1 MNIIHFIEFALAV
14 VFMKIFT
21 NLIIGGFVGAII
33 GFLIGSAIVYGIHFL
48 IVYIGR
54 SIINSIKHW
63 TLITFRYK
71 KHFHG
76 DFYQNFNDQPV
87 RQNLNQC
94 FGHICDLLIAE
105 AFKSVS

>member
-1 MNIIHFIEFALAV
+1 MNIIHFIEFAIAV

-21 NLIIGGFVGAII
+21 NLIMGGFVGAII

-71 KHFHG
+71 NISMVIFTKTSTISQY
-76 DFYQNFNDQPV
+76 D
-87 RQNLNQC
+87 R
-94 FGHICDLLIAE
+94 I
-105 AFKSVS
+105 